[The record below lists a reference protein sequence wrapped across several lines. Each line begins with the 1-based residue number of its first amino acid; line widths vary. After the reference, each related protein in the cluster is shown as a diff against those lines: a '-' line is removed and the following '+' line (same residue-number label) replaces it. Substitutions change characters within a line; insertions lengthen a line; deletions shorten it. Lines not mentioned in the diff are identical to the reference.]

1 MNIIITPQ
9 YIKGNFSVVEMFSDT
24 FINNILTKETDKD
37 IARDYMIKIKDKV
50 DRIINYF
57 SEVNYKVDKNNIFE
71 LNPALS
77 EITYYNLNKETID
90 KEYMEYNKLIDE
102 LVDFVKSKKGDI

>member
-24 FINNILTKETDKD
+24 FINSILTKEADKD
-37 IARDYMIKIKDKV
+37 IAKDYMVKIKDKV
-50 DRIINYF
+50 DRIVNYF

-77 EITYYNLNKETID
+77 EITYYNLNKESID
-90 KEYMEYNKLIDE
+90 KEYLEYNKLIDE
-102 LVDFVKSKKGDI
+102 LVNFVKNRGE

>member
-1 MNIIITPQ
+1 MDVKITPQ
-9 YIKGNFSVVEMFSDT
+9 YIKGNFAVVEMFSDA
-24 FINNILTKETDKD
+24 FINSVLTKESDKG
-37 IARDYMIKIKDKV
+37 IAKDYMIKIKDKV

-71 LNPALS
+71 LNPVLS
-77 EITYYNLNKETID
+77 EITYYDLNKESID